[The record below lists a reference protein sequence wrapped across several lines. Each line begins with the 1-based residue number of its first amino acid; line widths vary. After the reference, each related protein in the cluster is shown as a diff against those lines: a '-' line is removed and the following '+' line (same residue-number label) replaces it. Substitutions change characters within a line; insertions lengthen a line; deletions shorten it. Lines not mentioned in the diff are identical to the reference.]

1 MSALKRDVYLNS
13 LIFSELQWEQIVQ
26 NFSNHVDS
34 VRCLEITQKGF
45 AINKRRQDEE
55 KDIPSNPRQLSK
67 WKNNR

>member
-1 MSALKRDVYLNS
+1 MFILIKV

-45 AINKRRQDEE
+45 PINKRRQDEE
-55 KDIPSNPRQLSK
+55 REIPSNPRQLSK
-67 WKNNR
+67 YKIYDNNKTK